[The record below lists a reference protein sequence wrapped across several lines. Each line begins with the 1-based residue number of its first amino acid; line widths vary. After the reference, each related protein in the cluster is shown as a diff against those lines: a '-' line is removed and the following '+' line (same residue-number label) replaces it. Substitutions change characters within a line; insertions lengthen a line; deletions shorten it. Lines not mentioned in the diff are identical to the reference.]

1 MSGQGCMKNYPISVK
16 SQCLMALFVLPF
28 FCFATG
34 GKSIRYEDYIYEEN
48 VRTVQFY
55 KNNDE
60 LSFPFFRMSEKGQLV
75 LEFDVLSAPDESFET
90 FWITF
95 ENCDASW
102 NPSNVFVVEFLNA
115 LSRERIDQYS
125 QSNNTAV
132 PFKHYKIIYP
142 VNAGTFKL
150 SGNFILKVFR
160 DGDESDLI
168 ITRRFLVSEDRIGIV
183 PDIGLSMNPG
193 QRYTVQQVNF
203 RINFQGSPFNNP
215 FREMKVVVLQNMRW
229 DNAITQLQ
237 PQFMTQDFA
246 EYNFNSNNSFPGGNE
261 FRKLDIR
268 SLRTNS
274 FGMGRVM
281 HDDAGWSVSVTPEKP
296 RKGTSYFTNG
306 DFNGSFYIK
315 TTDFND
321 PVLDAQYVNCLF
333 TLETPAPYK
342 EGPVYFYGKIT
353 DWSIKNRY
361 EMVWNAGTS
370 RYEGNFLLK
379 QGIYDYEYVLYNA
392 KKRNVDEAAIEGS
405 FYETENYY
413 TILVYMMGITDRTQ
427 RLIGVKHLNYYD

>member
-16 SQCLMALFVLPF
+16 SHCLLALFVLPF

-34 GKSIRYEDYIYEEN
+34 GKSLRYEDYIYEEN

-160 DGDESDLI
+160 YGDE
-168 ITRRFLVSEDRIGIV
+168 IG
-183 PDIGLSMNPG
+183 
-193 QRYTVQQVNF
+193 RA
-203 RINFQGSPFNNP
+203 
-215 FREMKVVVLQNMRW
+215 VV
-229 DNAITQLQ
+229 
-237 PQFMTQDFA
+237 
-246 EYNFNSNNSFPGGNE
+246 
-261 FRKLDIR
+261 
-268 SLRTNS
+268 
-274 FGMGRVM
+274 
-281 HDDAGWSVSVTPEKP
+281 
-296 RKGTSYFTNG
+296 
-306 DFNGSFYIK
+306 
-315 TTDFND
+315 
-321 PVLDAQYVNCLF
+321 
-333 TLETPAPYK
+333 
-342 EGPVYFYGKIT
+342 
-353 DWSIKNRY
+353 
-361 EMVWNAGTS
+361 
-370 RYEGNFLLK
+370 
-379 QGIYDYEYVLYNA
+379 
-392 KKRNVDEAAIEGS
+392 
-405 FYETENYY
+405 
-413 TILVYMMGITDRTQ
+413 
-427 RLIGVKHLNYYD
+427 